1 MSDILRLNGNTKKI
15 KVRIQNPLFDDIQ
28 SEEQKEEDYIQT
40 NLQNYYDRG
49 FNEGMESA
57 KEELLKGFEAKQKK
71 LTERLDSVIKEVNEK
86 LNDYDK
92 LFEPL
97 VLELAFAIAE
107 KITKSELSNKS
118 IIQQTLEDS
127 LKKVIGSNNIVVKL
141 NPDDL
146 KLINENSSDILQS
159 GNLSKIKFEPDQGIE
174 PGGCFVETEIG
185 NVDARISTRL
195 DELKKR
201 LEEAIAK

>member
-49 FNEGMESA
+49 FNEGRESA
-57 KEELLKGFEAKQKK
+57 KEELLKEFEAKQKE
-71 LTERLDSVIKEVNEK
+71 LTEKFGSVIREVNEK

-97 VLELAFAIAE
+97 VLELAFAISE
-107 KITKSELSNKS
+107 KIIKSELSNKS
-118 IIQQTLEDS
+118 IIKQTLEDS

-159 GNLSKIKFEPDQGIE
+159 GNLSKIKFEPDQSIE
-174 PGGCFVETEIG
+174 KGGCFVETEIG
-185 NVDARISTRL
+185 NVDARISTQL